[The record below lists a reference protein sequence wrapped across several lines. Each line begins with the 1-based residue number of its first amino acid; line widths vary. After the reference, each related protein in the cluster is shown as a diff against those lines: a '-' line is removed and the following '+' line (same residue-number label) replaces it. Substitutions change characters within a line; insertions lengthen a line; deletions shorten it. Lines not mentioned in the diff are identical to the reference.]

1 MSTSPSRAQERPL
14 EEWERIKRTF
24 CDLYF
29 KKNMTL
35 PLVRDIIEC
44 VYGFIA
50 TYVLVIQQQFFQFP
64 YLYQSA
70 LSPFQSCS
78 ATSS

>member
-1 MSTSPSRAQERPL
+1 MRITHIYAMSTSPSRAQEHPL

-29 KKNMTL
+29 KRNMTL
-35 PLVRDIIEC
+35 PLVRDIIDC

-50 TYVLVIQQQFFQFP
+50 TYVLVTQYQSFQFP
-64 YLYQSA
+64 CL
-70 LSPFQSCS
+70 
-78 ATSS
+78 